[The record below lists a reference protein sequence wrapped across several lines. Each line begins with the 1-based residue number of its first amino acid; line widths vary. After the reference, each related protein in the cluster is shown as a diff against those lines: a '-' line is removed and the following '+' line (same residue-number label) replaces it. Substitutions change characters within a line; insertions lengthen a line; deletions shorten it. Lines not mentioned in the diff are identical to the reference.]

1 MSKYKGYA
9 GYSEAQARASKAYDE
24 KTYQKIN
31 IALRYDEDADIIA
44 AWRAAQDQGIKNR
57 EWLRELFD
65 NQK

>member
-1 MSKYKGYA
+1 MSKYTGYT
-9 GYSEAQARASKAYDE
+9 EAQGRANRAYDA

-31 IALRYDEDADIIA
+31 IALRYEEDADIIE
-44 AWRAAQDQGIKNR
+44 AWRAAQAQGVKNR